1 MRIVTLSDLHIGKW
15 ESYGDDLLCNAEKD
29 SGNILWLNGD
39 IFEPD
44 SEHKVD
50 LDKYLARIGNMR
62 SSYDNIVWVAGNN
75 DLELEFLKAPVS
87 DYADEFGSILES
99 FGIHLLD
106 REPLAIGDF
115 KAVGNIG
122 WSDGSLWEP
131 SVTHSEWP
139 NSPADNT
146 ESTELFFRNLF
157 KARWT
162 EDSLSFFKRVQS
174 KLREDVDNSQADRL
188 ILGTHYVTSKD
199 FVLYRENPKYDYLNW
214 YMGFPAENLYRIG
227 SPELALV
234 GHTHRAKE
242 VLIGETIVYNI
253 SGAKTPIVFEL

>member
-1 MRIVTLSDLHIGKW
+1 MRVVTLSDLHIGKW
-15 ESYGDDLLCNAEKD
+15 GSYGDDMLSDAEKN
-29 SGNILWLNGD
+29 SGDILWLNGD

-44 SEHKVD
+44 ADQRVD
-50 LDKYLARIGNMR
+50 LDKYLNQIKNMK

-87 DYADEFGSILES
+87 EYAEEFGSILES

-106 REPLAIGDF
+106 RDPLNIGEF
-115 KAVGNIG
+115 SIVGNIG

-139 NSPADNT
+139 NSPTDNI
-146 ESTELFFRNLF
+146 EATELFFRNLF
-157 KARWT
+157 KDRWT

-174 KLREDVDNSQADRL
+174 KLEEDVDSSNDKRL
-188 ILGTHYVTSKD
+188 IMGTHYVTSKD

-214 YMGFPAENLYRIG
+214 YMGFPAEHLYRAG
-227 SPELALV
+227 NPELAIV
-234 GHTHRAKE
+234 GHTHRAKK
-242 VLIGETIVYNI
+242 VTIGDTIVHNI